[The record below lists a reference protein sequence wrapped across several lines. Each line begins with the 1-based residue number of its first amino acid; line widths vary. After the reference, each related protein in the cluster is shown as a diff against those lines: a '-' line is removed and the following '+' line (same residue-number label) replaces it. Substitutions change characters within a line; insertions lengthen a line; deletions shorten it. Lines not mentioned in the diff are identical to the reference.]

1 MPRPQYKYIWHFD
14 NQGAQG
20 QEAPELIVANGNGN
34 NSLFSTTDGIGR
46 AVTPDIP
53 SYTYVNVSREYAWTL
68 NDERDE
74 VPRIILKE
82 MTPSA
87 SSTLTRAT
95 YWASQLE
102 DFEFGLLK
110 NHVLDSYDGL
120 YITDDTGFFYDLP
133 QLEGSQ
139 LASNNNA
146 FGAGDS
152 GGDIF
157 KAAGNALSS
166 RGSKGGIGQ
175 KIGKATQ
182 FIDDAVT
189 VGGLAGDLIGKGR
202 ELVGGGAGY
211 FTEQPQFYQH
221 GQGARSYD
229 VKFPLYNTG
238 SFEDL
243 IRNFQLAFM
252 LVYQNLPNRNSK
264 QTVRPPCM
272 YEVTVPGISYC
283 PWTYLT
289 KVQVDFV
296 GARREMTLPL
306 PFEDADNFRNVRVT
320 VPEAYDITLSIQ
332 ELVSHTKN
340 FMFHNVNRPINTGV
354 ASIDAGLDE
363 ELDPDNALVNAIFNP
378 IDTVGDI
385 FNSFNPFSD

>member
-1 MPRPQYKYIWHFD
+1 
-14 NQGAQG
+14 
-20 QEAPELIVANGNGN
+20 
-34 NSLFSTTDGIGR
+34 
-46 AVTPDIP
+46 
-53 SYTYVNVSREYAWTL
+53 
-68 NDERDE
+68 
-74 VPRIILKE
+74 

-166 RGSKGGIGQ
+166 RGSKGGIGK

-182 FIDDAVT
+182 FVDDAVT
-189 VGGLAGDLIGKGR
+189 VGGLAGDLIGKAR

-378 IDTVGDI
+378 IDTIGDV

>member
-1 MPRPQYKYIWHFD
+1 MYKR
-14 NQGAQG
+14 Q
-20 QEAPELIVANGNGN
+20 
-34 NSLFSTTDGIGR
+34 
-46 AVTPDIP
+46 
-53 SYTYVNVSREYAWTL
+53 
-68 NDERDE
+68 
-74 VPRIILKE
+74 
-82 MTPSA
+82 
-87 SSTLTRAT
+87 TLTRAT

-320 VPEAYDITLSIQ
+320 VPEAYDITFCLLYTSP
-332 ELVSHTKN
+332 SP
-340 FMFHNVNRPINTGV
+340 R
-354 ASIDAGLDE
+354 D
-363 ELDPDNALVNAIFNP
+363 
-378 IDTVGDI
+378 
-385 FNSFNPFSD
+385 